1 MDTKHL
7 TDSIVRP
14 LNFRPGREYP
24 LGIEPDDVQKIELS
38 IADADLDEVLSHV
51 SAERLLCLCPAA
63 ELNAGVGFEI
73 PGRNAYAVKVG
84 VHVTQFQWPGAK
96 DYLLLTVPDTE
107 HCVVL
112 PPEYVQMLDPGKV
125 AEFQV
130 VAGL

>member
-1 MDTKHL
+1 MNTKDL

-14 LNFRPGREYP
+14 LNLRPGREFP

-38 IADADLDEVLSHV
+38 ISDADLDEILSGV
-51 SAERLLCLCPAA
+51 GERMLCLCPV
-63 ELNAGVGFEI
+63 EDLPAGVGFEI

-84 VHVTQFQWPGAK
+84 VHVTQFQWPTAT
-96 DYLLLTVPDTE
+96 DYVLLIVPDSE

-112 PPEYVQMLDPGKV
+112 PPEYLQMLDPQKLV
-125 AEFQV
+125 EFQV